1 MSEAS
6 QRDNLYP
13 LQPGSQEVT
22 FILLSSSQVY
32 YLSSVRSTEKGKI
45 FYFEVEICV
54 GLDLIV
60 NCNLFFFVS
69 TFDIFFLFSQH
80 QNTFKLTREIF
91 VIPTPNKIEQEY
103 I

>member
-22 FILLSSSQVY
+22 FILISRC
-32 YLSSVRSTEKGKI
+32 LSSVRSTEKGKI

-103 I
+103 IWG